1 MKPGPSDPDKV
12 ANYTR
17 EQFRFELA
25 RASHNAKLTG
35 LPYWAALLERAADES
50 KL

>member
-12 ANYTR
+12 SNYTG
-17 EQFRFELA
+17 EQLRAELA
-25 RASHNAKLTG
+25 RAAHNARLTG
-35 LPYWAALLERAADES
+35 LPYWAALLERAADEI

>member
-1 MKPGPSDPDKV
+1 MKPGPNDPDKV

-17 EQFRFELA
+17 EQFRFELE
-25 RASHNAKLTG
+25 RAAHNARLTG
-35 LPYWAALLERAADES
+35 TPYWAALLERAADEI